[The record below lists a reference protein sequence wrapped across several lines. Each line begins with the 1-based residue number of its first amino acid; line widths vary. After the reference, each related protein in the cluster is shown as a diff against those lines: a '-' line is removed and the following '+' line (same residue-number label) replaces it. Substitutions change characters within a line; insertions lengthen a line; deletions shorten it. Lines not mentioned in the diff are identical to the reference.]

1 MAREWALRT
10 SGSGIEGTR
19 ELYMWEVI
27 RLTEGRGGDGGK
39 RDAIIGGG
47 ECIRRRRGGRRMSS
61 TRRRVY

>member
-1 MAREWALRT
+1 MAREWDVRP
-10 SGSGIEGTR
+10 SGSGIEVTR

-47 ECIRRRRGGRRMSS
+47 ECIRKILLN
-61 TRRRVY
+61 